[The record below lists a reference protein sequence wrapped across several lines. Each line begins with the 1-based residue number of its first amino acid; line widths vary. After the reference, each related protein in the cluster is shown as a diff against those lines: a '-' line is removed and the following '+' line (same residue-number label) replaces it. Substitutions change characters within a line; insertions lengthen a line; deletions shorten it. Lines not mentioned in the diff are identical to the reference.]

1 MVDPQVEAMIEQSPS
16 KYALVVAV
24 ARRARELLEGDDVE
38 ARERPVSRALAEIA
52 MGEVAV
58 DDWSETYG
66 YGQVYADEAY
76 DQGQGMEAE
85 GWPAEGEASAEVE
98 APPPDD
104 GGDA

>member
-1 MVDPQVEAMIEQSPS
+1 VVDAQVETMIEQSPS

-38 ARERPVSRALAEIA
+38 ARERPVSRALAEIT

-66 YGQVYADEAY
+66 YGPVYGDDAYAAD
-76 DQGQGMEAE
+76 
-85 GWPAEGEASAEVE
+85 
-98 APPPDD
+98 
-104 GGDA
+104 GDANASGGAEDA

>member
-1 MVDPQVEAMIEQSPS
+1 MVDPQVEMMIEQSPS

-24 ARRARELLEGDDVE
+24 ARRARELLEGDDME
-38 ARERPVSRALAEIA
+38 ARERPVSRALMEIA

-66 YGQVYADEAY
+66 YGQVYAEEAY
-76 DQGQGMEAE
+76 DEGQPAPPAQ
-85 GWPAEGEASAEVE
+85 WPVEGEEQAEE
-98 APPPDD
+98 PG

>member
-24 ARRARELLEGDDVE
+24 ARRARELLEGDDME

-52 MGEVAV
+52 LGEVAV

-76 DQGQGMEAE
+76 EDG
-85 GWPAEGEASAEVE
+85 SAVANE
-98 APPPDD
+98 APA
-104 GGDA
+104 GGAGDL

>member
-1 MVDPQVEAMIEQSPS
+1 MVDPQVETMIEQSPS

-52 MGEVAV
+52 LGEVAV

-76 DQGQGMEAE
+76 EEGQLPPAEA
-85 GWPAEGEASAEVE
+85 WPAEGEATPEEPGAR
-98 APPPDD
+98 A
-104 GGDA
+104 